1 MDVFGL
7 VMEDTFE
14 TVCLLLA
21 VGKNIEVVPPLNI
34 ISEYLANE
42 VEVLVQRW
50 LRMCLKLDYSRTGLS
65 RMCREVNV
73 AESLYFVAEHSWFHQ
88 YLFLDERTRRRFAF
102 LRAEGIVL
110 DDCLITESFLIY
122 TLYLVEEKRQVTQD
136 EDSIFG

>member
-1 MDVFGL
+1 MNVFGL

-21 VGKNIEVVPPLNI
+21 VGKNIEVVTPLNI
-34 ISEYLANE
+34 ISEYLAYE

-50 LRMCLKLDYSRTGLS
+50 LRMCLKLNYSRTGLS

-73 AESLYFVAEHSWFHQ
+73 AESLYFVAEHSWLHQ

-102 LRAEGIVL
+102 LRAEGIIL
-110 DDCLITESFLIY
+110 NDSLITESVLIY

-136 EDSIFG
+136 EDCIFG